1 MQTCVCVRQGIPLNP
16 SGLSPA
22 PCFRMASEGAAMA
35 SFHLAVK
42 TIGRS
47 AGRSATAAAAY
58 RAGVEITDERT
69 GLVHDYTRKQGV
81 EHNALVVPADAPA
94 WASDRAVLWNAA
106 EQAET
111 RKNSTVARE
120 YEIAL
125 PAELSAEARREL
137 ALGLAREISERH
149 GVAVDVA
156 IHAPGREGDHRNHH
170 AHLLTTTR
178 RIGPEGLGAKT
189 RELDQKTSGEVER
202 WRGRWAAM
210 ERRAE
215 HQAMWEGR
223 AYEPVTMVGQH
234 NAGVIEQRGLRQYI
248 ERGTE
253 WLRDAGQRISGRLH
267 AFAATLSGAVDRD
280 RRDAAEAQRQ
290 ERLVAERTREQAQ
303 ERQQAQDRE
312 KVAEK
317 FRTIA
322 GKRDA
327 GAHGYGDH
335 NSDWKATPE
344 ALRKAVDAYKAQ
356 SARSCDFGHLG
367 EHVGNGLVVVDDRP
381 CEERRSAPIR
391 ERRYEPWRF
400 EWGSDRLLEPEF
412 FGHRVRDRQSGDGT
426 TGIGGSA

>member
-1 MQTCVCVRQGIPLNP
+1 M
-16 SGLSPA
+16 
-22 PCFRMASEGAAMA
+22 
-35 SFHLAVK
+35 
-42 TIGRS
+42 
-47 AGRSATAAAAY
+47 
-58 RAGVEITDERT
+58 
-69 GLVHDYTRKQGV
+69 
-81 EHNALVVPADAPA
+81 
-94 WASDRAVLWNAA
+94 
-106 EQAET
+106 
-111 RKNSTVARE
+111 
-120 YEIAL
+120 
-125 PAELSAEARREL
+125 SAEARREL

-202 WRGRWAAM
+202 WRGRWAEMQNAALERANVPERVDHRSHQRRGIEQEATVHMGPSATAM

-215 HQAMWEGR
+215 HQAMREGR

-303 ERQQAQDRE
+303 ERQQVQDRE

-322 GKRDA
+322 GKREA
-327 GAHGYGDH
+327 GGHGYGDH

-344 ALRKAVDAYKAQ
+344 ALRKAVDAYNGANQHTKDLYIERIQ
-356 SARSCDFGHLG
+356 REPQMARA
-367 EHVGNGLVVVDDRP
+367 VGQLLHERELV
-381 CEERRSAPIR
+381 
-391 ERRYEPWRF
+391 
-400 EWGSDRLLEPEF
+400 LQ
-412 FGHRVRDRQSGDGT
+412 RDRGMSR
-426 TGIGGSA
+426 